1 MIVNTSKADAI
12 AHLAK
17 WFDAGT
23 DIRVT
28 QTTVTG
34 RSYIVGKIRELTD
47 AAIKITGK
55 DCEVLLYFRSTSEYN
70 YEDIRTL
77 PTEAN
82 KDRINKYPTVI
93 DIKFANGDLV
103 KILEFFAE

>member
-1 MIVNTSKADAI
+1 MNVVKISKADAI

-34 RSYIVGKIRELTD
+34 RLYIVGKIRELTD
-47 AAIKITGK
+47 ASIKMTGK
-55 DCEVLLYFRSTSEYN
+55 DCEVLLSLKSVSLYG
-70 YEDIRTL
+70 YEDGQG
-77 PTEAN
+77 PKAN
-82 KDRINKYPTVI
+82 DAAPNKYSKVI
-93 DIKFANGDLV
+93 DIKFAGGERLDIV
-103 KILEFFAE
+103 EFFAE

>member
-1 MIVNTSKADAI
+1 MNISKADAI

-17 WFDAGT
+17 WFDAGAE
-23 DIRVT
+23 IRAT
-28 QTTVTG
+28 HTTVTG
-34 RSYIVGKIRELTD
+34 SLYIVGKIRELSD

-55 DCEVLLYFRSTSEYN
+55 DCELLLYFKSTSEYI
-70 YEDIRTL
+70 YEDTRTL

-93 DIKFANGDLV
+93 DIKFANGDRV
-103 KILEFFAE
+103 EILEFFTE

>member
-1 MIVNTSKADAI
+1 MKISKADAI

-34 RSYIVGKIRELTD
+34 RLYIVGKIRELTD
-47 AAIKITGK
+47 ASIKMTGK
-55 DCEVLLYFRSTSEYN
+55 DCEVLLSLKSVSLYG
-70 YEDIRTL
+70 YEDGQGL
-77 PTEAN
+77 SKEN
-82 KDRINKYPTVI
+82 KAATDKYSTVI
-93 DIKFANGDLV
+93 DIKFADGTRVD
-103 KILEFFAE
+103 ISEFFME